1 MRINK
6 TNLYKK
12 ASDLYLSKM
21 VLHELGIISFSF
33 PTIADYHTGPAN
45 MTRAKCKAE
54 YVVGVADC
62 VDVTEEM
69 KTTDEIR
76 VTKYEEQVDVQE
88 GLDVQGLPGGL
99 DAIVDGAC
107 ADGVEAE
114 GGAHHRQGV
123 CQTHADAGV
132 VCEAPSAGPGRQV

>member
-1 MRINK
+1 MH
-6 TNLYKK
+6 
-12 ASDLYLSKM
+12 
-21 VLHELGIISFSF
+21 VGGIEWGI
-33 PTIADYHTGPAN
+33 G
-45 MTRAKCKAE
+45 RVEEEEAE
-54 YVVGVADC
+54 NEKGGK
-62 VDVTEEM
+62 EEEG
-69 KTTDEIR
+69 KEVQEKEEDKQED
-76 VTKYEEQVDVQE
+76 KEEQVDVQE

-132 VCEAPSAGPGRQV
+132 VCEAPSAGPGRQVQCLHSGAARWAVGWAGSWDGWGGVW